1 MKRRFCY
8 VETVLHLKKA
18 GDIMK
23 STQRVQLFRR
33 RKRDDLI
40 VVPFEVWR
48 GEIQELVRQGLLSEK
63 RTNDKSA
70 IALALGDALDRAGLL
85 MGGAY
90 HG

>member
-1 MKRRFCY
+1 MKRCFCY
-8 VETVLHLKKA
+8 IETVFHLKIA
-18 GDIMK
+18 NYIMK
-23 STQRVQLFRR
+23 STQRVQSFRR

-40 VVPFEVWR
+40 VIPFEVRR
-48 GEIQELVRQGLLSEK
+48 GEVQELVRQGLLSEK

-85 MGGAY
+85 MGEAC